1 MYFDDLVDLAS
12 SSSFIYSYSKYVIL
26 LKIGAAMIKYKEK
39 MAKWINVLK
48 FYITNYIILQFN
60 ILIDNFVLILILIF

>member
-1 MYFDDLVDLAS
+1 MYFDDLVDLA

-26 LKIGAAMIKYKEK
+26 LKIGAAAMIRYKEK

-48 FYITNYIILQFN
+48 NNLYYKLYYN
-60 ILIDNFVLILILIF
+60 LIF

>member
-1 MYFDDLVDLAS
+1 MYFDDLVDLA
-12 SSSFIYSYSKYVIL
+12 SSFIYSYSKYVIL

-48 FYITNYIILQFN
+48 TNLYYKLYYFTF
-60 ILIDNFVLILILIF
+60 LIENR

>member
-1 MYFDDLVDLAS
+1 MYFDDLVDLA

-26 LKIGAAMIKYKEK
+26 LKIGAAAMIKYKEK

-48 FYITNYIILQFN
+48 NNLYYIILHF
-60 ILIDNFVLILILIF
+60 

>member
-48 FYITNYIILQFN
+48 NNLYYKLYYFTF
-60 ILIDNFVLILILIF
+60 LIENR

>member
-1 MYFDDLVDLAS
+1 MYFDDLVDLASS

-26 LKIGAAMIKYKEK
+26 LKIGAAAMNKYKEK

-48 FYITNYIILQFN
+48 NNLYYKLYYN
-60 ILIDNFVLILILIF
+60 LIF

>member
-48 FYITNYIILQFN
+48 NNLYYKLYYFTI
-60 ILIDNFVLILILIF
+60 

>member
-1 MYFDDLVDLAS
+1 VYFDDLVDLA

-26 LKIGAAMIKYKEK
+26 LKIGAMIKYKEK

-48 FYITNYIILQFN
+48 NNLYYKLYYFTF
-60 ILIDNFVLILILIF
+60 LIENR

>member
-1 MYFDDLVDLAS
+1 VYFDDLVDLA

-48 FYITNYIILQFN
+48 NNLYYKLYYFTF
-60 ILIDNFVLILILIF
+60 LIENR

>member
-1 MYFDDLVDLAS
+1 MYFDDLVDLA

-48 FYITNYIILQFN
+48 NNLYYITNYIILDF
-60 ILIDNFVLILILIF
+60 

>member
-1 MYFDDLVDLAS
+1 MYFDDLVDLA

-48 FYITNYIILQFN
+48 NNLYYKLYYFTF
-60 ILIDNFVLILILIF
+60 LIENR

>member
-1 MYFDDLVDLAS
+1 MYLDDLLDLAS

-39 MAKWINVLK
+39 MEPWLNG
-48 FYITNYIILQFN
+48 
-60 ILIDNFVLILILIF
+60 

>member
-1 MYFDDLVDLAS
+1 MYFDDLVDLA

-26 LKIGAAMIKYKEK
+26 LKIGAASMIKYKEE

-48 FYITNYIILQFN
+48 NNLYYKLYYFT
-60 ILIDNFVLILILIF
+60 ILIENR